1 MRNSTTVA
9 TRMMIRLRPV
19 IALAAIAV
27 CAVGSAVRAQ
37 VRVMPG
43 DVKDTRRTDG
53 FFNKLEVELKVLGDV
68 LAQAKGIRYTVEK
81 AVDETGKNLINEE
94 KTKSEFQEIS
104 DSESVK
110 IELELKNPSR
120 QAMTVKEISGSLEIY
135 VPQRDA
141 NSSVTVPSFLKQT
154 GKLITNPAL
163 KTAGLEV
170 TIWTKEQFEANKKAE
185 EEKLKKAIE
194 EKRKKGEK
202 QEADFGEALA
212 EGLAK
217 MFGGMF
223 GAFGQMGEHSVALQ
237 VNDPNAR
244 LISIEFE
251 TAQGKSIERNGRMTM
266 GDQPKTMI
274 YEFGEKLPATARLKV
289 YLITPRSLIKVP
301 FKLSDVPLP

>member
-1 MRNSTTVA
+1 M
-9 TRMMIRLRPV
+9 L
-19 IALAAIAV
+19 ALAALVVVAL
-27 CAVGSAVRAQ
+27 GSASVAQ

-94 KTKSEFQEIS
+94 KTGSDFEEIS
-104 DSESVK
+104 NPDSVK

-120 QAMTVKEISGSLEIY
+120 QAMTVKEISGTLEIFA
-135 VPQRDA
+135 PQRDPA
-141 NSSVTVPSFLKQT
+141 SSVTVPSFVKQT
-154 GKLITNPAL
+154 GKMIANPAL
-163 KTAGLEV
+163 KAAGLEV

-185 EEKLKKAIE
+185 EEKLKKAME
-194 EKRKKGEK
+194 ERRKKGAKEG
-202 QEADFGEALA
+202 EDIADALA

-223 GAFGQMGEHSVALQ
+223 GAFGQMGENSVAFQ

-274 YEFGEKLPATARLKV
+274 YEFDEKLPATARLKV
-289 YLITPRSLIKVP
+289 YLITPKSLVKVP
-301 FKLSDVPLP
+301 FKLTDVPLP